1 MPCFLIFGDVSRMKT
16 EELNITGVAR
26 FSGDLSGPSIVIL
39 GGVHGDE
46 PCGVF
51 AVETL
56 LSMLTNGELTLTRGT
71 LTLITA
77 NLEALAHNKRF
88 IESNLNRLFKDN
100 AGTPDGSEVRR
111 AEELKPLLANT
122 DYVLD
127 LHSTSQP
134 SPAFI
139 VCEAGDRTFAEM
151 LGIKWVVTGWAALDP
166 ALEGDTCTWA
176 NKHGAQAVTLEC
188 GQHTDPSAPVVA
200 LSAAVQALSALGM
213 IETPAI
219 KQQKEPPQF
228 LALYHAHIL
237 SQRGFVYARAF
248 RGFDPIAEGELIGAD
263 ANGEYRAP
271 RAGRIVFPADP
282 TRIPLNTELYM
293 LGHEM

>member
-1 MPCFLIFGDVSRMKT
+1 MKI
-16 EELNITGVAR
+16 EELNIPGVVR

-51 AVETL
+51 AVEKLRSL
-56 LSMLTNGELTLTRGT
+56 LATGERILTRGT

-88 IESNLNRLFKDN
+88 METNLNRLFKDN
-100 AGTPDGSEVRR
+100 SGATHSSEVRR

-122 DYVLD
+122 DFVLD

-139 VCEAGDRTFAEM
+139 VCEAGDRSFAEM

-188 GQHTDPSAPVVA
+188 GQHTDPDAPLVAFSTAMRA
-200 LSAAVQALSALGM
+200 LSGLGM
-213 IETPAI
+213 IETPI
-219 KQQKEPPQF
+219 VKEQVEPPQF

-237 SQRGFVYARAF
+237 SQRGFVYARSF
-248 RGFDPIAEGELIGAD
+248 RGFDPIAEGEIIGTD
-263 ANGEYRAP
+263 ANGDHRAP
-271 RAGRIVFPADP
+271 RASRIVFPADP
-282 TRIPLNTELYM
+282 TTITLNTELFM
-293 LGHEM
+293 LGYEI